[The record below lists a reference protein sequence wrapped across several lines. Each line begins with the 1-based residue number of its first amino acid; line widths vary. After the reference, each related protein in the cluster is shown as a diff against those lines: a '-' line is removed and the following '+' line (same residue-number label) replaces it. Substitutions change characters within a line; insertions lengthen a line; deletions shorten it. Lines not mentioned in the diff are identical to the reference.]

1 MTMSAD
7 SDLTDIQPDILTL
20 GIAGF
25 SAEHP
30 KAKADI
36 ERRLR
41 REWWP
46 SKRLSTE
53 MDTTLLT
60 ESQFTRAAS
69 YLVLWK
75 YALPQLSTWV
85 TDDRFKLMIDFYK
98 GLYETEFNEVLD
110 DGVEYDSDEDGLIS
124 VSEKAPEVLN
134 ESFGRLTR

>member
-1 MTMSAD
+1 MAMSVD
-7 SDLTDIQPDILTL
+7 SDLTAIQPDILTL
-20 GIAGF
+20 GILSF

-46 SKRLSTE
+46 NMRIAGE
-53 MDTTLLT
+53 VDFTLIT

-75 YALPQLSTWV
+75 YALPKLSTWV
-85 TDDRFKLMIDFYK
+85 VDDRFKLMIDFYK
-98 GLYETEFNEVLD
+98 GLYESEFNEVLE
-110 DGVEYDSDEDGLIS
+110 DGIEYDADEDGVIA
-124 VSEKAPEVLN
+124 VSEKVPTH
-134 ESFGRLTR
+134 FGRLTR